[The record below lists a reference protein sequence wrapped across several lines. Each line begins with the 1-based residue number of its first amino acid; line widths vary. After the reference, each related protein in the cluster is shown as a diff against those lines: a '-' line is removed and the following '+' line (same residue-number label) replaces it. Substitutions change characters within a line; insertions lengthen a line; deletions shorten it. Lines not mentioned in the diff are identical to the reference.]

1 MTANDDRPEAAESVF
16 TWAAPP
22 LKFGA
27 GAVDEIGHDVA
38 ALGAA
43 RVLVLSDPGLAALGV
58 PERVADSLRGAGVT
72 AEVFD
77 GVHVEPTDASMTAAV
92 EHARATGPWDAFV
105 AVGGGSSIDTAK
117 AVSLLT
123 SQPGELLDFV
133 NAPIGGGRTPTGPL
147 PPVVAVPTTAG
158 TGAESTGTC
167 VLDLLSLRVK
177 SGISHALLRPVLAV
191 VDPLLTMTLPAEVTA
206 ASGMDIVCHALE
218 SWTARPFSSS
228 RRKAPEARVAYCGS
242 NPVSDVWC
250 ERALTLV
257 ARSFRAAVHE
267 GAHDVSARTDMA
279 LAATYAGLGFGNS
292 GVHIPHASS
301 YPVAGMVEGYQPAGY
316 PSGHAMVPHGQAVS
330 LTAPEAFRFTFDSAP
345 ERHLRAA
352 DLLGGG
358 QVPDVEPVERLPQVL
373 VALMGDIGVPD
384 GLAAV
389 GYGPQHVAALAAGA
403 IKQQRLLDL
412 SPRPVT
418 EDDLAGILRGSL
430 RNW

>member
-147 PPVVAVPTTAG
+147 PPVGAFPTTAG

-206 ASGMDIVCHALE
+206 
-218 SWTARPFSSS
+218 
-228 RRKAPEARVAYCGS
+228 
-242 NPVSDVWC
+242 
-250 ERALTLV
+250 
-257 ARSFRAAVHE
+257 
-267 GAHDVSARTDMA
+267 
-279 LAATYAGLGFGNS
+279 
-292 GVHIPHASS
+292 
-301 YPVAGMVEGYQPAGY
+301 
-316 PSGHAMVPHGQAVS
+316 
-330 LTAPEAFRFTFDSAP
+330 
-345 ERHLRAA
+345 
-352 DLLGGG
+352 
-358 QVPDVEPVERLPQVL
+358 
-373 VALMGDIGVPD
+373 
-384 GLAAV
+384 
-389 GYGPQHVAALAAGA
+389 
-403 IKQQRLLDL
+403 
-412 SPRPVT
+412 
-418 EDDLAGILRGSL
+418 
-430 RNW
+430 